1 MPSNKLKKSFYRIQI
16 DPEFRRTV
24 GRAAPGSIERLQY
37 LESLV
42 NELCVTK
49 VLEYKQQVIVA
60 NLGNFAHDPRN
71 CPHLIGLDV
80 HQILIEVVRE
90 HLQLI
95 SANPSGKKSS
105 DYLKLITLAVAGICN
120 LVTSSQNIRLH
131 FSHNPQNIFPLF
143 DVIQHPLV
151 DAECLANCL
160 TIFINLCAPSVHLQ
174 EQDCVYFEP
183 NCSTTAFNSS
193 VKTQFPVVVTFA
205 RNILSGNINSEDPR
219 LRILSKIFLTDS
231 FRHFYV
237 CLKTHV
243 RLCYASRHCS
253 NIDVTTSNSSP
264 RLNSTYALSLVN
276 SFTPSTTVL
285 GKPVQSKLLTPARCT
300 QKPQSLVGWVGV
312 WAALSKARLTGLV
325 VSTALAGCA
334 LAAPSPLVCGTFL
347 AHPAASLLALVIG
360 TTLTSASAN
369 SINQIMEVQYDA
381 LMRRTQMRPL
391 VRKVISPVGACV
403 FASITATLGLAILL
417 AGTNTL
423 VASLAAGNILLY
435 TCVYTPLKRVSQVN
449 TWVGS
454 VVGAIPPIMGWA
466 TATGSIDLGS
476 LVLAGLL
483 YTWQFPH
490 FMSLSWLARNEYDR
504 AGYVMTS
511 IVDPQL
517 ARAVALRHS
526 FTTTAVC
533 FLASDGINWVGGLAT
548 APFNIAL
555 IYYSWR
561 FYRAPIEDQG
571 LVKSDARRLFRAS
584 LIHLPVVMSVLLICS
599 FCGDFVA

>member
-1 MPSNKLKKSFYRIQI
+1 MPSNKLKKSFYRFQI
-16 DPEFRRTV
+16 DPEFRRAV
-24 GRAAPGSIERLQY
+24 GRAVPGSIERLQY

-49 VLEYKQQVIVA
+49 VLDYKQQIVA

-80 HQILIEVVRE
+80 HLILIEVVRE

-95 SANPSGKKSS
+95 STNPSGKKSS
-105 DYLKLITLAVAGICN
+105 DYLKLISLAVAGICN
-120 LVTSSQNIRLH
+120 LVTSSQSLRLH
-131 FSHNPQNIFPLF
+131 FSHNPSNISPLF
-143 DVIQHPLV
+143 DVIQYPLI
-151 DAECLANCL
+151 DAGCLANCL

-193 VKTQFPVVVTFA
+193 VKTQFPVVVAFA
-205 RNILSGNINSEDPR
+205 RNILSGSFTCEDPR

-231 FRHFYV
+231 CVRYFHI
-237 CLKTHV
+237 CLKTHI
-243 RLCYASRHCS
+243 RLCYASRRCS

-276 SFTPSTTVL
+276 SFNPSTTVL
-285 GKPVQSKLLTPARCT
+285 KKPVQSKVLTPARRT
-300 QKPQSLVGWVGV
+300 QKPQSLIGWIGV

-347 AHPAASLLALVIG
+347 AHPAASLLALVVG

-369 SINQIMEVQYDA
+369 SINQ
-381 LMRRTQMRPL
+381 
-391 VRKVISPVGACV
+391 VGTSLSSY
-403 FASITATLGLAILL
+403 FPATFNYWI
-417 AGTNTL
+417 N
-423 VASLAAGNILLY
+423 
-435 TCVYTPLKRVSQVN
+435 
-449 TWVGS
+449 
-454 VVGAIPPIMGWA
+454 
-466 TATGSIDLGS
+466 S

-511 IVDPQL
+511 IVAPQL
-517 ARAVALRHS
+517 ARTVALRHS

-533 FLASDGINWVGGLAT
+533 FLAADGINWFGGLAT
-548 APFNIAL
+548 APFNLAL

-561 FYRAPIEDQG
+561 FYRAPLEDQG
-571 LVKSDARRLFRAS
+571 LVKSEARRLFRAS
-584 LIHLPVVMSVLLICS
+584 LIHLPVVMSVLLVCS